1 MSLKIERDM
10 VNAAFK
16 AYTDAYDGSD
26 EKIKLKIEHTYR
38 VADLCGQIALS
49 EGLKE
54 TDVDFAWL
62 LGMLHDVGR
71 FEQLRR
77 YGTFIDAESVDHA
90 ALGAD
95 ILFQEGKIR
104 NYLESDEEDSRIELA
119 VRVHS
124 AYRLPEQ
131 LDVRTEMFCNILRD
145 ADKIDILKVN
155 VLVPLEEIY
164 NATTRELRNAEV
176 TEAVMQSFYEHH
188 ATLRNLKRTAVDH
201 VVGHISL
208 VYELIYPESLHIVKE
223 QGYLAQLMNFA
234 TENPKTKVQFAELKE
249 EMERYLA
256 NV

>member
-38 VADLCGQIALS
+38 VADLCERIALS

-54 TDVDFAWL
+54 ADVDFAWL

-95 ILFQEGKIR
+95 ILFREGKIR
-104 NYLESDEEDSRIELA
+104 NYLEADEEDSRIELA

-131 LDVRTEMFCNILRD
+131 LDAHTEMFCNILRD

-234 TENPKTKVQFAELKE
+234 TDNPKTKVQFAELKE

>member
-188 ATLRNLKRTAVDH
+188 AALRNLKRTAVDH